1 MLIKAATG
9 QTIVLTA
16 GLLMVLTFCFALIIV
31 FFGIVFSGMYTNR
44 QQKLHAAALSSL
56 RLRVETVSQ
65 CKLDRLLEQLQDLK
79 QATDDDADALGDKN
93 KQGVQQEALAE
104 QIKREGKQDKD
115 IMRALKLVANEIEK
129 ESETQKIRILG
140 MSVDTRMLE
149 ALMGLLSAL
158 GVTLWQAVSS

>member
-1 MLIKAATG
+1 M
-9 QTIVLTA
+9 
-16 GLLMVLTFCFALIIV
+16 
-31 FFGIVFSGMYTNR
+31 
-44 QQKLHAAALSSL
+44 
-56 RLRVETVSQ
+56 
-65 CKLDRLLEQLQDLK
+65 
-79 QATDDDADALGDKN
+79 
-93 KQGVQQEALAE
+93 QQEALAE